1 MIRLGRALVPSAA
14 LAGTHVNTVTMAARH
29 VAADK
34 LPEGTRT
41 HAWSRGED
49 KRGRRICGVNMSRSC
64 SNRAKLRSGETNGTQ
79 QE

>member
-14 LAGTHVNTVTMAARH
+14 LARTHVNTVSIAALL
-29 VAADK
+29 VAADE
-34 LPEGTRT
+34 LPERTRT
-41 HAWSRGED
+41 HARSRGED

-64 SNRAKLRSGETNGTQ
+64 SNRAKLGSGETYGAQ